1 MKKKNLKSLKLNK
14 KSISILDEKQLNGG
28 NQKAPVSFTQEW
40 CDISIP
46 FTACISWPFHNC

>member
-14 KSISILDEKQLNGG
+14 KSISILDEKQLKGG
-28 NQKAPVSFTQEW
+28 KEAPISFTQEW